1 MIGRDAMRLGKLRN
15 SELIDSIGYTG
26 GPGTTSGTPHVKY
39 AADGKVFAYHGV
51 SYSTFRKHS
60 AAIERHTHQVC
71 IHVYAYRHESYALNL
86 RGPSELQQ

>member
-51 SYSTFRKHS
+51 SYSTFRKL
-60 AAIERHTHQVC
+60 ATMRNPGTYWIGIRHK
-71 IHVYAYRHESYALNL
+71 YEF
-86 RGPSELQQ
+86 SEV